1 MQTALDYLLEKLL
14 AEAHDDRPCQP
25 YCPGMSFS
33 PLLPLHRYF
42 VVASRMQHH
51 FESNLVPFE
60 NTESAIQEDPNRAV
74 LEVFA
79 GPRGNFM
86 YYWCASLYVVVEGFQ
101 KLHLNDPTI
110 DALLQSPNAKALRR
124 CRNAVF
130 HFTPS
135 HLSARSLKLITAP
148 DFVRWVRELMSAFR
162 GYLDREL
169 KLAE

>member
-1 MQTALDYLLEKLL
+1 MLNGVLQPRAQD
-14 AEAHDDRPCQP
+14 DDRSRQP

-33 PLLPLHRYF
+33 PLLSLHRYF

-60 NTESAIQEDPNRAV
+60 NTESATQEDPNWAV
-74 LEVFA
+74 LELFA

-86 YYWCASLYVVVEGFQ
+86 YYWYASLYVVVEGFQ
-101 KLHLNDPTI
+101 SLHLNDPTI
-110 DALLQSPNAKALRR
+110 EALVQSPNANALRR

-130 HFTPS
+130 HFRPS
-135 HLSARSLKLITAP
+135 YLSARSLKLISAP
-148 DFVRWVRELMSAFR
+148 DFVRWVRELMTAFR
-162 GYLDREL
+162 AYLDREL